1 MSQNDRFASGFM
13 FGALLGGII
22 GGAVGALAAS
32 RIKPDSPGDAAFP
45 DDATEASMEA
55 ARQGLEVKIAQLN
68 DAIDSVR
75 QQLGEANG
83 HDQPSWQSRSGVD
96 G

>member
-32 RIKPDSPGDAAFP
+32 RVKPDPQGEPSPL
-45 DDATEASMEA
+45 DDATDASMEA

-75 QQLGEANG
+75 QQLGDTNG
-83 HDQPSWQSRSGVD
+83 HDQPSWQRRSGVD